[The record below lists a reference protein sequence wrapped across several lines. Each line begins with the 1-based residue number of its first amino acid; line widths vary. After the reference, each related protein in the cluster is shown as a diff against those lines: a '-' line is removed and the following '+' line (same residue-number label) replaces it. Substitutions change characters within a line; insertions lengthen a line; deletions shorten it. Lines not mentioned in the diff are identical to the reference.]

1 MTAFPEISALAPL
14 KFRPVYMERPWGGTL
29 LAELLKR
36 ETPQGVQIGEAWEIS
51 DREGADSEVE
61 EGPLAGVH
69 LSELVRHYG
78 RSLLGIKAPGVGRF
92 PLLVKLIDAGDR
104 LSLQV
109 HPDEKTCRELADGS
123 EPKTEMWY
131 VIAARR
137 GARIMAGL
145 SSKATRLQFQEM
157 VNSVEIEELLQ
168 SHRSVPGD
176 AYYIPA
182 GVLHAIGGGNLLL
195 EIQQNSDTTFRLS
208 DWGRVGKDGRP
219 RELHLEK
226 GLAAVDFFNRNSP
239 RIPGV
244 TGRAGFNRRFQLV
257 SNSQYF
263 RVTELRLVEPL
274 REDTLQDGSFHII
287 TAINGRIAVA
297 GEVDEQLRCEADG
310 GRSLLIP
317 AGFGPYRILPLEDG
331 ETTVLKTTL

>member
-1 MTAFPEISALAPL
+1 MTVFPEISALAPL
-14 KFRPVYMERPWGGTL
+14 KFVPIYMERPWGGTL
-29 LAELLKR
+29 LGELLKR
-36 ETPQGVQIGEAWEIS
+36 ETPAGVKTGEAWEIS
-51 DREGADSEVE
+51 DREGADSVVE
-61 EGPLAGVH
+61 EGPLAGTR

-78 RSLLGIKAPGVGRF
+78 RSLLGAKALDIRRF

-109 HPDEKTCRELADGS
+109 HPDENACRRAADGS

-131 VIAARR
+131 VIAVRR
-137 GARIMAGL
+137 GARILAGL
-145 SSKATRLQFQEM
+145 NTKATRLQFQEK
-157 VNSVEIEELLQ
+157 VNSPEIEELLQ

-176 AYYIPA
+176 AYFIPA

-195 EIQQNSDTTFRLS
+195 EIQQNSDTTYRLS
-208 DWGRVGKDGRP
+208 DWGRVDSEGRS

-244 TGRAGFNRRFQLV
+244 TGRAGFNRRFLLV
-257 SNSQYF
+257 GNSQYF
-263 RVTELRLVEPL
+263 RVAELRLVEPL
-274 REDTLQDGSFHII
+274 REDTFQDSSFHII
-287 TAINGRIAVA
+287 TAINGRIAIE
-297 GEVDEQLRCEADG
+297 GEESELRCEAGG
-310 GRSLLIP
+310 GRSVLVP
-317 AGFGPYRILPLEDG
+317 AGFGPYRIVPLEDG